1 MASAAHSALVVK
13 VSTTSGGTYYE
24 IDGLDQASMD
34 RIVDLLETT
43 NLKDTSGEK
52 TRIAGLGDASLS
64 LSGHFESADTNGQT
78 VCRAAAFSKS
88 SLFVQFLRDGTNGK
102 RAEYLVSNYQESG
115 AVADTVK
122 ASWSLSKTGA
132 FTDVGSG

>member
-24 IDGLDQASMD
+24 IDGLDSASLD
-34 RIVDLLETT
+34 RVVDLLDTT
-43 NLKDTSGEK
+43 NLKDTSGER

-64 LSGHFESADTNGQT
+64 LSGHFESGDTTGQT
-78 VCRAAAFSKS
+78 VMAAAAFAKTA
-88 SLFVQFLRDGTNGK
+88 LFFQFLRDGTNGQ
-102 RAEYLVSNYQESG
+102 RAEYFIDNMSESG

-122 ASWSLSKTGA
+122 RSFSLKKTGA
-132 FTDVGSG
+132 FTAVGTG